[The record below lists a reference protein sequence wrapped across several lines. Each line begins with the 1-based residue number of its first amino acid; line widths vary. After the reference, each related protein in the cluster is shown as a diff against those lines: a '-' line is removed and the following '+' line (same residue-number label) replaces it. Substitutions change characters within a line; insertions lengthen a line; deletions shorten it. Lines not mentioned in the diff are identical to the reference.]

1 MKDSIEKN
9 TRRAK
14 KEFVPKSVKFDE
26 GLVRRPKHMR
36 ELTDYIDEGLDLL
49 EEERDLNNDDD
60 DSGGG
65 EPPSVS
71 G

>member
-1 MKDSIEKN
+1 MKEFEKN
-9 TRRAK
+9 TRKAK
-14 KEFVPKSVKFDE
+14 KEFVPKSRKFDE

-36 ELTDYIDEGLDLL
+36 ELTGLIDEELELL
-49 EEERDLNNDDD
+49 QEERDFDNDDN